1 MTTFKLKFRPSSAEG
16 KSGTL
21 YFQVIHR
28 RSTRTVFTDYH
39 LMPEEWD
46 EQTSFLRIT
55 GTPGRQAELQLTASK
70 VRWDCRQ
77 ITSLITEK
85 EQAMVEYTVD
95 DIVSAFRLLPP
106 CQTWFGFIHSMVVKK
121 LCIGR
126 LGTAKTYRDALASF
140 SRFRNGEDIAI
151 DALDA
156 ELMNRYEAWLKGH
169 GVKRNSSSCYLRTLR
184 TLYRKA
190 VENGLTVDKDIFRH
204 VFTGF
209 APTAK
214 RALPLDTIRAIRR
227 LNLQGGSDLAF
238 ARDMFMLC
246 IYLQGISFVD
256 MAYLKKND
264 IKNGMLQ
271 YSRKKTGQSITV
283 GWEPVMQEIVGV
295 SAHQTVGS
303 PYLLPIITR
312 QDGTERRQYERM
324 EHKVNRLLKKIGGMV
339 GLQVPLTTYVGRH
352 CWASTMRDMGVS
364 LSIVSK
370 GLGHE
375 SLKTTQIYLSS
386 IDTEGVVKANRKM
399 IGRILRK

>member
-295 SAHQTVGS
+295 YAHQTVGS